1 MKKNNFERKNMKES
15 TYTPTIHSIASS
27 G

>member
-1 MKKNNFERKNMKES
+1 MKKNNFKRKNMKES